1 MNEVTDKTE
10 EVEELDREIRWYHFA
25 AAIAVIVLAGVAI
38 VTALNHFDVSLVN
51 SAATL
56 KLSVFQCGTSTED
69 VQSGASADSEKY
81 LGVNDGELYAI
92 DGDRGKVKRVKNE
105 DEANLRIDKV
115 DSQIK
120 FSIKI
125 NDEWKEYRKNWGS
138 TNYFDL
144 SDEKQCGVTT
154 GLNFSL

>member
-10 EVEELDREIRWYHFA
+10 EVEELDREIRWYHFV

-81 LGVNDGELYAI
+81 LGGNDGELYAI

>member
-1 MNEVTDKTE
+1 MDEVTDTTE
-10 EVEELDREIRWYHFA
+10 EVKELEREIRWYHFA
-25 AAIAVIVLAGVAI
+25 AAIAVIILAGVAI

-56 KLSVFQCGTSTED
+56 KLSVFQCGTNTED
-69 VQSGASADSEKY
+69 IQSGTSADSEKY

>member
-10 EVEELDREIRWYHFA
+10 EVEELDREIRWYHFV
-25 AAIAVIVLAGVAI
+25 AAIAVIILAGVAI

>member
-1 MNEVTDKTE
+1 MDEVTDTTE
-10 EVEELDREIRWYHFA
+10 EVKELEREIRWYHFA
-25 AAIAVIVLAGVAI
+25 AAIAVIILAGVAI

-56 KLSVFQCGTSTED
+56 KLSAFQCGTNTED
-69 VQSGASADSEKY
+69 IQSGASADSEKY

>member
-81 LGVNDGELYAI
+81 LGVNDGELYAV
-92 DGDRGKVKRVKNE
+92 DGDRGKVKRVENE

>member
-1 MNEVTDKTE
+1 MDEVTDTTE
-10 EVEELDREIRWYHFA
+10 EVKELEREIRWYHFA
-25 AAIAVIVLAGVAI
+25 AAIAVIILAGVAI

-56 KLSVFQCGTSTED
+56 KLSVFQCGTNTED
-69 VQSGASADSEKY
+69 IQSGASADSEKY

>member
-1 MNEVTDKTE
+1 MNEVTDTTE
-10 EVEELDREIRWYHFA
+10 EVKELEREIRWYHFA
-25 AAIAVIVLAGVAI
+25 AAIAVIILAGVAI

-56 KLSVFQCGTSTED
+56 KLSVFQCGTNTED
-69 VQSGASADSEKY
+69 IQSGASAESEKY

-92 DGDRGKVKRVKNE
+92 DGDHGKVKRVKNE

>member
-1 MNEVTDKTE
+1 MNEVTDTTE
-10 EVEELDREIRWYHFA
+10 EVKELEREIRWYHFA
-25 AAIAVIVLAGVAI
+25 AAIAVIILAGVAI

-56 KLSVFQCGTSTED
+56 KLSVFQSGTNTED
-69 VQSGASADSEKY
+69 IQSGTSADSEKY

>member
-1 MNEVTDKTE
+1 MDEVTDTTE
-10 EVEELDREIRWYHFA
+10 EVKELEREIRWYHFA
-25 AAIAVIVLAGVAI
+25 AAIAVIILAGVAI

-56 KLSVFQCGTSTED
+56 KLSVFQCGTNTED
-69 VQSGASADSEKY
+69 IQSGASAESEKY

-92 DGDRGKVKRVKNE
+92 DGDHGKVKRVKNE

>member
-10 EVEELDREIRWYHFA
+10 EVEELDREIRWYHFV

-81 LGVNDGELYAI
+81 LGVNDGELYAR

>member
-1 MNEVTDKTE
+1 MDEVTDTTE
-10 EVEELDREIRWYHFA
+10 EVEELEREIRWYHFA
-25 AAIAVIVLAGVAI
+25 AAIAVIILAGVAI

-56 KLSVFQCGTSTED
+56 KLSVFQCGTNTED
-69 VQSGASADSEKY
+69 IQSGASADSEKY

>member
-1 MNEVTDKTE
+1 MDEVTDTTE
-10 EVEELDREIRWYHFA
+10 EVKELEREIRWYHFA
-25 AAIAVIVLAGVAI
+25 AAIAVIILAGVAI

-56 KLSVFQCGTSTED
+56 KLSVFQCGTNTED
-69 VQSGASADSEKY
+69 IQSGASAESEKY

>member
-1 MNEVTDKTE
+1 MDEVTDTTE
-10 EVEELDREIRWYHFA
+10 EVKELEREIRWYHFA
-25 AAIAVIVLAGVAI
+25 AAIAVIILAGVAI

-56 KLSVFQCGTSTED
+56 KLSVFQCGTNTED
-69 VQSGASADSEKY
+69 IQSGASAECEKY

-92 DGDRGKVKRVKNE
+92 DGDHGKVKRVKNE

>member
-1 MNEVTDKTE
+1 MNEVTDTTE
-10 EVEELDREIRWYHFA
+10 EVKELDREIRWYHFA
-25 AAIAVIVLAGVAI
+25 AAIAVIILAGVAI

-56 KLSVFQCGTSTED
+56 KLSVFQCGTNTED
-69 VQSGASADSEKY
+69 IQSGASADFEKY

-125 NDEWKEYRKNWGS
+125 NGEWKEYRKNWGS

>member
-154 GLNFSL
+154 GLTFSL